1 MFLAST
7 HSADGSKFGDIES
20 SIETLKPVETRNLG
34 QMNMLNIVKLLRQ
47 SNEIQCECCAMLKK
61 YPLMKPDTWQRTKA
75 KEWGNMTGSDKQYWI
90 ANRCNSKV
98 GGPNKIKCPCK
109 AFDTGFFG

>member
-1 MFLAST
+1 MKVNQNEFFAVFDKEYLLKLNKIFL
-7 HSADGSKFGDIES
+7 I
-20 SIETLKPVETRNLG
+20 LKQYYFAPNNVF
-34 QMNMLNIVKLLRQ
+34 V
-47 SNEIQCECCAMLKK
+47 SVQCECCAMLKK

>member
-1 MFLAST
+1 
-7 HSADGSKFGDIES
+7 
-20 SIETLKPVETRNLG
+20 
-34 QMNMLNIVKLLRQ
+34 
-47 SNEIQCECCAMLKK
+47 
-61 YPLMKPDTWQRTKA
+61 MKPDTWQRTKA

-90 ANRCNSKV
+90 ANLCNSKV

>member
-47 SNEIQCECCAMLKK
+47 SNE
-61 YPLMKPDTWQRTKA
+61 
-75 KEWGNMTGSDKQYWI
+75 
-90 ANRCNSKV
+90 SKSE
-98 GGPNKIKCPCK
+98 
-109 AFDTGFFG
+109 